1 MIKTLFE
8 IGGIIVTSVCA
19 YFMMSVI
26 VVSLG
31 CGFIWLV
38 SLL

>member
-1 MIKTLFE
+1 MKTLLE
-8 IGGIIVTSVCA
+8 IGRIIAAGVGIYVVG
-19 YFMMSVI
+19 SVI
-26 VVSLG
+26 VVSLM